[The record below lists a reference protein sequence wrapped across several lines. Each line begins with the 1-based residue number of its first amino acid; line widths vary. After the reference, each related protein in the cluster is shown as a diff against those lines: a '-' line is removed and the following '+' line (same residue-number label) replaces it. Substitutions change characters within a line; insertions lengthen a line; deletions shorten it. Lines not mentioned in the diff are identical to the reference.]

1 MPTHKLKSAIGL
13 LLGMII
19 SYCFRLISSTGL
31 FIIII
36 FASVYVYY
44 YGLNIFHFISDKY
57 FKSALSLEE
66 QDGLKCLISLA
77 IVPSIYFLIEKL
89 GDKKIGTEVPKL
101 ENHMINKSS
110 IFFR

>member
-13 LLGMII
+13 LLGIII
-19 SYCFRLISSTGL
+19 SYSFRLISSTGL

-44 YGLNIFHFISDKY
+44 YGLNIIAHFISDKY

-89 GDKKIGTEVPKL
+89 GIKK
-101 ENHMINKSS
+101 
-110 IFFR
+110 